1 MTLNAACKGPELIS
15 DDEEL
20 YFQYLI
26 VSQFK
31 TERRCQY
38 LVDSAVTGA
47 FFKTLPDCCI
57 FAKVVCDGPTY
68 AYIKLFSLLKLF
80 VMFQYMFTSRYDIT
94 QPHVL
99 YKCTCKWRH
108 YENMKG
114 DNSSNLNVQ
123 VLLYHWYFHYIV
135 YFQNWYFYCL
145 HLEKSQYLFRK
156 A

>member
-1 MTLNAACKGPELIS
+1 MKNNSYEWKVYFEFVFFLGWKKEWIILQCLLILLLMTLNAACKGPELIS

-20 YFQYLI
+20 YYQYLI

-57 FAKVVCDGPTY
+57 FAKVVCDVPTY
-68 AYIKLFSLLKLF
+68 AYMKLFSLLKLF

-99 YKCTCKWRH
+99 YKCTCK
-108 YENMKG
+108 
-114 DNSSNLNVQ
+114 
-123 VLLYHWYFHYIV
+123 
-135 YFQNWYFYCL
+135 
-145 HLEKSQYLFRK
+145 
-156 A
+156 